1 MHDKVCFY
9 CENHGL
15 PYFSPPKIE
24 LRPLKNTYYLDGAA
38 YCKEGGVVKEINLQV
53 MRNIKVGLP
62 SFLFLARNQNL
73 A

>member
-1 MHDKVCFY
+1 MCIINVSFPIFAIVLVLNLCKV
-9 CENHGL
+9 L
-15 PYFSPPKIE
+15 
-24 LRPLKNTYYLDGAA
+24 NTYYLDGAA